1 MKANLTLHHNA
12 LEQHFQLGGNL
23 PDIGLLAGRIVAMA
37 KAALARWSKAL
48 HPLSAD
54 EAYLAQSQNIAELE
68 KRMLEL
74 QSHDS
79 LFSSSSYW

>member
-1 MKANLTLHHNA
+1 
-12 LEQHFQLGGNL
+12 LEQHFPLGGNL
-23 PDIGLLAGRIVAMA
+23 PEIGVLAGRLAATA
-37 KAALARWSKAL
+37 KLALARLSKAL